1 MSDAHHPPPESGETL
16 RERRDE
22 GPPPVPPA
30 IAPEQLLNTA
40 QWGMLAFLFSEVAF
54 FGTLVVAYLSFLGR
68 DKVGPTP
75 AEVLSLRLVLVS
87 TACLFASSWTVHRAT
102 HALANSRQSQFCLW
116 WLATIVLGVA
126 FLAGTGYEWRELI
139 DKHGLTISS
148 NLFGTTYYTLV
159 GFHGLHVTVG
169 IVAMLVVLALAA
181 RRAVHGQNKLAA
193 ELTGWYWHFV
203 DGVWVVVFTVVY
215 VVGR

>member
-1 MSDAHHPPPESGETL
+1 MSDMPHPPQDSGETL
-16 RERRDE
+16 RERFDE

-30 IAPEQLLNTA
+30 IAPEQMLSAA

-54 FGTLVVAYLSFLGR
+54 FSTLVVAYISFMGR
-68 DKVGPTP
+68 DKSGPTP
-75 AEVLSLRLVLVS
+75 GEVLSLPLVIVT

-102 HALANSRQSQFCLW
+102 HSLANGRQSGFCLW
-116 WLATIVLGVA
+116 WLATIALGVA

-139 DKHGLTISS
+139 EEHGLTISS

-169 IVAMLVVLALAA
+169 LVAMLVVLALAA
-181 RRAVHGQNKLAA
+181 RRAVNGQNKLAA